1 MDHGNECERVRQTE
15 LQAKPHEEK
24 TWTLEMGLGDGNV
37 YNSATEEDL
46 RKVITYHPYY
56 PRVGPMRDFPGG
68 SDGKES
74 SCNVGD
80 LGSQPLG
87 WSVLPYLKW

>member
-1 MDHGNECERVRQTE
+1 
-15 LQAKPHEEK
+15 
-24 TWTLEMGLGDGNV
+24 MGLGDGNV

-68 SDGKES
+68 SKNPPAMWETWVL
-74 SCNVGD
+74 NLWV
-80 LGSQPLG
+80 SQFCHI
-87 WSVLPYLKW
+87 